1 VDARAEV
8 GARALFEARF
18 GVAPRTASGEVEPR
32 LAALLGRRVCRR
44 YKPDPVPEATLELVL
59 AAAQSAPAKSDLQ
72 QYSILVVED
81 PAKRASIAG
90 WIGDAW
96 VGEAPLILVFCGDLR
111 RGRRIGAAKG
121 LPNANDTVD
130 MLVNATADAALAM
143 MMLMLAADA
152 AGLGTCPLSVIRNRI
167 DEVAALLELPD
178 GVYPWAGLSL
188 GWPAATRDVSM
199 RLPPALVVHRDRYDD
214 SAFEEELAAYD
225 ARRHARQ
232 PIPPRSQRH
241 VATYGE
247 LPVCHW
253 SDNAARQLS
262 LRERAQFTEF
272 LKRHGFALE

>member
-1 VDARAEV
+1 MDARELFAARFGTDARA
-8 GARALFEARF
+8 
-18 GVAPRTASGEVEPR
+18 ASGEVEPR
-32 LAALLGRRVCRR
+32 LAALLSRRVCRR
-44 YKPDPVPEATLELVL
+44 YKPEPVPEPTLELLL

-72 QYSILVVED
+72 QYSIVVVEN
-81 PAKRASIAG
+81 AGKRARIAG

-111 RGRRIGAAKG
+111 RGRRIGEAKG

-152 AGLGTCPLSVIRNRI
+152 VGLGTCPLSVIRNRI
-167 DEVAALLELPD
+167 EEVAALLELPG
-178 GVYPWAGLSL
+178 GVYPWAGLCL

-214 SAFEEELAAYD
+214 SEFEREIAAYD
-225 ARRHARQ
+225 NRRHARQ

-253 SDNAARQLS
+253 SDNVARQLS
-262 LRERAQFTEF
+262 LRERAQFTDF

>member
-1 VDARAEV
+1 MDAEQ
-8 GARALFEARF
+8 LFDARF
-18 GVAPRTASGEVEPR
+18 GLPPKHAAGAVEPR
-32 LAALLGRRVCRR
+32 LAALLSRRICRR
-44 YKPDPVPEATLELVL
+44 YKPDPVPEATLELLL

-72 QYSILVVED
+72 QYSIIVVED
-81 PAKRASIAG
+81 AAKRAKIAG

-96 VGEAPLILVFCGDLR
+96 VGEAPLLLVFCGDLR
-111 RGRRIGAAKG
+111 RGRRIGEAKG
-121 LPNANDTVD
+121 LPNRNDTVD

-152 AGLGTCPLSVIRNRI
+152 SGLGTCPLSVIRNRI
-167 DEVAALLELPD
+167 EEVASLLEIPP
-178 GVYPWAGLSL
+178 GVFPWAGLCL
-188 GWPAATRDVSM
+188 GYPAATRDVSM

-214 SAFEEELAAYD
+214 GAFDEALPAYD

-232 PIPPRSQRH
+232 PIPARSQRH

-253 SDNAARQLS
+253 SDNVARQLS

-272 LKRHGFALE
+272 LRRHGFALD

>member
-1 VDARAEV
+1 VDAIP
-8 GARALFEARF
+8 LFNARF
-18 GVAPRTASGEVEPR
+18 GLAPKHAAGPLDDRV
-32 LAALLGRRVCRR
+32 AALLSRRVCRR
-44 YKPDPVPEATLELVL
+44 YRTDPVPEATLELLL

-72 QYSILVVED
+72 QYAIIVVED
-81 PAKRASIAG
+81 PVSRAKIAG

-111 RGRRIGAAKG
+111 RGRRIGEAKG
-121 LPNANDTVD
+121 LPNRNDTVD

-143 MMLMLAADA
+143 MMLIVAADA

-167 DEVAALLELPD
+167 EEVAALLDIPE
-178 GVYPWAGLSL
+178 GVYPWAGLCL
-188 GWPAATRDVSM
+188 GFPAATRDVSM

-214 SAFEEELAAYD
+214 GAFSRELAAYD
-225 ARRHARQ
+225 ERRHARQ

-253 SDNAARQLS
+253 SDNVARQLS
-262 LRERAQFTEF
+262 LRERAQFTDF
-272 LKRHGFALE
+272 LRKNGFGLE